1 MAFNIPTLDG
11 LLKRTRES
19 FRANLPGS
27 DAWLWPNNIYVSAK
41 VIAGAVYEI
50 FGFADY
56 IAKQKFALTAD
67 SENLDLHGQEVG
79 LARKPAQPAGG
90 SITLATEGDCSVDAA
105 ALFSRLDGVRYRATA
120 AVSRTGAGDLSVPVV
135 ASTDG
140 AETNAAAG
148 TQLDI
153 LSGVTGAA
161 TAEVDADGIAGGAD
175 TEPDG
180 APFTSDLATFR
191 GRILFR
197 KRNPPHGGAPADYLT
212 WCGEVSGVT
221 RVFIERRW
229 NGPGTVRV
237 FPLMDGLYANGIPD
251 AAGLARVRDYLDG
264 VAPSG
269 VVVTVVAA
277 SAVPVDITVS
287 GLSPN
292 TTAVQEA
299 ALGELRDAFRRLARV
314 AGDDNAD
321 LVDVMPYLAVPTS
334 LSRSW
339 LWQAV
344 ANASGEARH
353 ALTVPSADIT
363 QAAGEI
369 PVLGTVT
376 FS

>member
-1 MAFNIPTLDG
+1 MGFNISSIADLT
-11 LLKRTRES
+11 KRAREA

-41 VIAGAVYEI
+41 VIAGAVYEV

-67 SENLDLHGQEVG
+67 SENLDLHGQEIG
-79 LARKPAQPAGG
+79 LARKPAQPASGT
-90 SITLATEGDCSVDAA
+90 IILTTDDDCAVAVA

-120 AVSRTGAGDLSVPVV
+120 AVSRTGAGDLSVPVI
-135 ASTDG
+135 ATTDG
-140 AETNAAAG
+140 AATNAIAG

-153 LSGVTGAA
+153 VSGVTGTA
-161 TAEVDADGIAGGAD
+161 TAEVGTDGIGNGAD
-175 TEPDG
+175 IEPDG
-180 APFTSDLATFR
+180 AAFTSDLSTFR

-197 KRNPPHGGAPADYLT
+197 KRNPPHGGAPPDYVE
-212 WCGEVSGVT
+212 WCGRVSGVT
-221 RVFIERRW
+221 RTFVERRW

-237 FPLMDGLYANGIPD
+237 FPLMDGLYVNGIPD
-251 AAGLARVRDYLDG
+251 AAGLARVRDYLDM
-264 VAPSG
+264 VAPAG
-269 VVVTVVAA
+269 AVVTVAA
-277 SAVPVDITVS
+277 PTPVPVNVAVT

-299 ALGELRDAFRRLARV
+299 ARAELRAAFRRLARV
-314 AGDDNAD
+314 TGDDNAD

-334 LSRSW
+334 FSRSW
-339 LWQAV
+339 LWQAI

-353 ALTVPSADIT
+353 VLSSPADDIE
-363 QAAGEI
+363 QAAGEM
-369 PVLGTVT
+369 PVPGTIT